1 MLIILCVTIL
11 IHHGYKKIPSSS
23 FKPPLSHHCN
33 FRNFCVVQ
41 QRFQEEQR
49 AKRGIKLVDLNSM
62 LLFGRENKGKALIMR
77 RHYTETV
84 GYILCQSMLDSPQKN
99 AFFIWNDMRKSF
111 SVK

>member
-1 MLIILCVTIL
+1 MCDNIDSPWLQ
-11 IHHGYKKIPSSS
+11 KIPSSS
-23 FKPPLSHHCN
+23 CKPSLSRCN
-33 FRNFCVVQ
+33 FRNFCVIQ

-84 GYILCQSMLDSPQKN
+84 GYILLCQSMLDSPPKKMH
-99 AFFIWNDMRKSF
+99 FSF
-111 SVK
+111 GMICEKALA